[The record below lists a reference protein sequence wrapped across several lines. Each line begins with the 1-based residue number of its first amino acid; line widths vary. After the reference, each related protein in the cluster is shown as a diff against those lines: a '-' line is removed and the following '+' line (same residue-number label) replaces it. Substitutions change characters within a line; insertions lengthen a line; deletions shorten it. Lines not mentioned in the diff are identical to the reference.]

1 MDRLLVICLRGPQVA
16 LVGVGGN
23 DLASNKAVLT
33 KAAHRFVVT
42 TFEVQVTILDKPPVD
57 QCGGKGV
64 EIVDDRLATFHTPG
78 RRGKA
83 GHQHLRWLR
92 IADCEFTSALDVATG
107 LVSRRTNKTE
117 KVLPAHRGDHVLGGQ
132 IERSVLIPRAH
143 KYERRNGEKLLPD
156 RNRRVELYDVAA
168 CCRRIHG
175 ITRNVQNP
183 TVTLDLES
191 GEANR

>member
-1 MDRLLVICLRGPQVA
+1 M

-23 DLASNKAVLT
+23 DLASDKTVLT

-57 QCGGKGV
+57 QCGGKRV
-64 EIVDDRLATFHTPG
+64 EIVDDRLATSGAPG

-92 IADCEFTSALDVATG
+92 IADCEFATAFDVATG
-107 LVSRRTNKTE
+107 LVSWRTNKTE

-132 IERSVLIPRAH
+132 IERSVLIARTH

-168 CCRRIHG
+168 C
-175 ITRNVQNP
+175 
-183 TVTLDLES
+183 
-191 GEANR
+191 